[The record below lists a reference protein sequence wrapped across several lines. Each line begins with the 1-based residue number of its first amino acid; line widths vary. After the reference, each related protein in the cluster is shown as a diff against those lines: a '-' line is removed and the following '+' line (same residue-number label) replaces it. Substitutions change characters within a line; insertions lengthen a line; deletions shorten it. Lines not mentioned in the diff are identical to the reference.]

1 MKLLR
6 NSGNE
11 RVIDRLRDWL
21 QPDAAVDFMSP
32 VFSLYAFAEMHD
44 HLSKIGHCRILL
56 GSDSAIT
63 NSLYGG
69 PADIAARGKLQGRWL
84 AKIAVEWLSK
94 HAEVRHVPTA
104 PPQSMI
110 IISENRNRHVLTG
123 TCGRSEE
130 HTSELQ
136 SLMRISYADFC
147 LKKKNKQTVKI
158 PYYNISTRNSNI
170 TI

>member
-1 MKLLR
+1 MILRPPRSTLTDTLFPYTTLFRSAHSKDRNSMKLLR

-84 AKIAVEWLSK
+84 AQDRK
-94 HAEVRHVPTA
+94 
-104 PPQSMI
+104 
-110 IISENRNRHVLTG
+110 
-123 TCGRSEE
+123 
-130 HTSELQ
+130 
-136 SLMRISYADFC
+136 
-147 LKKKNKQTVKI
+147 
-158 PYYNISTRNSNI
+158 STRVGKECVS
-170 TI
+170 TCRSRWAPYH